1 MIVLAGGLVAGLA
14 GFGFGEFAPQLVPPS
29 YDLPRAIRGD
39 RFRVLGEHARRLRA
53 SQDQAATLSYGV
65 LGALLGLALGAAGGL
80 ARRSPRAAFTA
91 APIGLV
97 LGAAAGTATTFLLLP
112 WYHASHGL
120 PSPDNATQELGLAL
134 ATHGGIWVAVGAA
147 AGLALGL
154 GLGGGRVA
162 RAIIGGILGAAVA
175 TVLYEFGGA
184 IVFPR
189 DKTFEPTAMAPAA
202 RLLAHLAVALF
213 VSAGALWAAYHLSL
227 RRESVRAHT

>member
-1 MIVLAGGLVAGLA
+1 LLAGLA

-39 RFRVLGEHARRLRA
+39 RYQVRLEHARRLRE
-53 SQDQAATLSYGV
+53 SQDRAAVLSYGV

-80 ARRSPRAAFTA
+80 ARRAPRAVITA
-91 APIGLV
+91 APTGLV
-97 LGAAAGTATTFLLLP
+97 LGAAAGTGTTFLLLP
-112 WYHASHGL
+112 WYHASHAL
-120 PSPDNATQELGLAL
+120 PSPDTATQELALAL

-147 AGLALGL
+147 TGLALGL

-162 RAIIGGILGAAVA
+162 RAIIGGILGAVVA
-175 TVLYEFGGA
+175 TVIYEFGGA
-184 IVFPR
+184 IVFAM
-189 DKTFEPTAMAPAA
+189 DKTFGPTAMAPAP

-213 VSAGALWAAYHLSL
+213 VSAGALWAAYHLSW